1 VRTWFAVFFLLLASG
16 IMALA
21 VEENPP
27 TLAIGATAP
36 DFALP
41 GVDGRT
47 YQLADFAA
55 SKVLVLVFTCNH
67 CPTAQLYEGRIK
79 QLAADYRDRGVT
91 LVAIQPNDPKSVRL
105 DEMGYTDLADSFE
118 EMKIRAGHSHFNF
131 PYLYDGETQST
142 ARKYGPTAT
151 PHVFVFDGE
160 RKLRYEGRV
169 DNNPRENLVTA
180 RDARNAIDAL
190 LEGKPVKVANT
201 PSVGCSTKW
210 LYKVE
215 GRKEELAEIEAQTVS
230 VKSVN
235 ADGLKSLRKNAS
247 EKMILV
253 NLWATWCGPCFA
265 ELPELENMYRM
276 YGHRPFD
283 LVTVSINYPDE
294 KPGVLT
300 ALKKLHATSTNLH
313 FGSTDIY
320 DLMAAFD
327 PNWNAAV
334 PYTMLIKPGGEVVY
348 KHQGSINPLELRRF
362 IVANLPDDDYLGHQN
377 YWKSA
382 VSK

>member
-1 VRTWFAVFFLLLASG
+1 
-16 IMALA
+16 M
-21 VEENPP
+21 
-27 TLAIGATAP
+27 
-36 DFALP
+36 
-41 GVDGRT
+41 
-47 YQLADFAA
+47 
-55 SKVLVLVFTCNH
+55 
-67 CPTAQLYEGRIK
+67 
-79 QLAADYRDRGVT
+79 
-91 LVAIQPNDPKSVRL
+91 
-105 DEMGYTDLADSFE
+105 
-118 EMKIRAGHSHFNF
+118 
-131 PYLYDGETQST
+131 
-142 ARKYGPTAT
+142 
-151 PHVFVFDGE
+151 
-160 RKLRYEGRV
+160 
-169 DNNPRENLVTA
+169 
-180 RDARNAIDAL
+180 
-190 LEGKPVKVANT
+190 KVAKT

-210 LYKVE
+210 MYKEE
-215 GRKEELAEIEAQTVS
+215 GRKEELAEIEAQTVNA
-230 VKSVN
+230 KSVN